1 MEDPFL
7 YLFAGFLVCFLG
19 IIPFGPINLAV
30 VKTIIDYDRRNG
42 IEIAFVASIIETQQV
57 LIAICFSML
66 ISSSL
71 DVNFLFE
78 IILAFIFIALVI
90 FIFTLKAKPVLGK
103 EKNRP
108 ASFFQNGWISAGL
121 NL

>member
-7 YLFAGFLVCFLG
+7 YLFAGFLVRFLG

-42 IEIAFVASIIETQQV
+42 IEIAFAASIIETQQV

-78 IILAFIFIALVI
+78 FVLVFIFIVLAI
-90 FIFTLKAKPVLGK
+90 FIFT
-103 EKNRP
+103 RP
-108 ASFFQNGWISAGL
+108 ASFFSKRL
-121 NL
+121 D

>member
-1 MEDPFL
+1 M
-7 YLFAGFLVCFLG
+7 
-19 IIPFGPINLAV
+19 
-30 VKTIIDYDRRNG
+30 
-42 IEIAFVASIIETQQV
+42 

-108 ASFFQNGWISAGL
+108 ASFFQNGWISADL